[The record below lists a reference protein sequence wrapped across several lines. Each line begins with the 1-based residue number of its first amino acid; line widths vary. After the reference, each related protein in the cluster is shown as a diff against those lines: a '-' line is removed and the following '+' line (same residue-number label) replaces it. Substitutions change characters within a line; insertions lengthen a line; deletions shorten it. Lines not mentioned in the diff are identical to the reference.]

1 MMWFLDGLGS
11 VLCLV
16 GLDLQIQIREWV
28 SSSIKNF
35 LPALF
40 CSLSAV
46 ITAPSNVKD
55 YEQKDNGLPVDI
67 KLPVK
72 HILSRELQVYDMLCA
87 FSIYSLSHPAVC

>member
-1 MMWFLDGLGS
+1 MMCFLDGLGS

-16 GLDLQIQIREWV
+16 GLDQFFN
-28 SSSIKNF
+28 KNF

-40 CSLSAV
+40 YSLSAV

-55 YEQKDNGLPVDI
+55 YEQKDDGLPVDI

-87 FSIYSLSHPAVC
+87 FSIYSLCHPAVC